1 MLRLGPTPKPNKGGL
16 SGGLDAAVEAMKK
29 VPWTILQEL
38 KGDPEVLKKIDEA
51 EALLR
56 SLRGALS

>member
-1 MLRLGPTPKPNKGGL
+1 MLRLGPTPKPGDL
-16 SGGLDAAVEAMKK
+16 EAAVEAMKK
-29 VPWTILQEL
+29 VPWTALQEL
-38 KGDPEVLKKIDEA
+38 KSDRDLLSKIDEA